1 MYSQDC
7 QIIITNERICKFYK
21 EHLQLDIETVNLYII
36 DLLDAFLKKMNIT
49 ENFEKNIFPS
59 QATETSVES
68 LKMLSGSNEKYS
80 SYPDTENPD
89 ISLII
94 SKKFDGDTTYKLR
107 VASTLSPSPPL
118 NDNEREKY
126 LDSSNC
132 YEEKINNIINLLKK
146 EVFNEQKCDNKN
158 ILNLLNKIYTTGDVS
173 IVSCPSMM
181 FSRTLFKV
189 IPDNNSLPNEFT
201 PENKKY
207 EDDLYVIKRPNKYN
221 ILVENKT
228 IDRNVNNEEIRD
240 FIQLMEENNCHGIL
254 LSQNSGISLKND
266 FHIEIYNKLI
276 IVYVHNVNFNEQK
289 IRLAVDIIDN
299 LAIKVRELHRQEDIH
314 EIIIDKEILEEI
326 NKEYQMFIQQK
337 ETLINIFKENQ
348 KHFFLQIEELKFPE
362 LGKYLST
369 KFSIPVMKQ
378 GFKCDLCKRF
388 NGNNLKA
395 LAAHK
400 RGCLRKINNKNVI
413 K

>member
-1 MYSQDC
+1 MYSQNC
-7 QIIITNERICKFYK
+7 QIIITNDRICKFYK

-36 DLLDAFLKKMNIT
+36 DLLDTFLKKMNIS
-49 ENFEKNIFPS
+49 ENFEKNNSGGEFIYGFSNVFVEPFPLR
-59 QATETSVES
+59 TDETIQT
-68 LKMLSGSNEKYS
+68 LSDSKEKYS
-80 SYPDTENPD
+80 SYSDTEKSD
-89 ISLII
+89 ASLII
-94 SKKFDGDTTYKLR
+94 SKNINFHM
-107 VASTLSPSPPL
+107 S
-118 NDNEREKY
+118 NDNECEKY
-126 LDSSNC
+126 SNNSTC
-132 YEEKINNIINLLKK
+132 YEEKINSIINLLKK
-146 EVFNEQKCDNKN
+146 EVFNDQKCDNKN
-158 ILNLLNKIYTTGDVS
+158 ISILKLLNKIYTTGDVS
-173 IVSCPSMM
+173 IVSYPSMM

-189 IPDNNSLPNEFT
+189 IPENHSLPKEIT
-201 PENKKY
+201 SENKKY

-228 IDRNVNNEEIRD
+228 IERNVNNEEIRD

-289 IRLAVDIIDN
+289 IKMAVDIIDN

-326 NKEYQMFIQQK
+326 NKEYQIFIQQK

-369 KFSIPVMKQ
+369 KFSIPVIKQ

>member
-21 EHLQLDIETVNLYII
+21 QHLQLDIETVNLYII
-36 DLLDAFLKKMNIT
+36 DLLDSFLKKMNVSD
-49 ENFEKNIFPS
+49 NFEKNNSGEEFIYGFGNAFVEPFPS
-59 QATETSVES
+59 S
-68 LKMLSGSNEKYS
+68 LKMLS
-80 SYPDTENPD
+80 DTENPD

-94 SKKFDGDTTYKLR
+94 SKKFDGDNECEKN
-107 VASTLSPSPPL
+107 AST
-118 NDNEREKY
+118 
-126 LDSSNC
+126 C

-146 EVFNEQKCDNKN
+146 EVFNEQKCDNNNN
-158 ILNLLNKIYTTGDVS
+158 ILKLLNKIYTTGDVS

-189 IPDNNSLPNEFT
+189 IPENNSLPNEFAS
-201 PENKKY
+201 ENKKY

-228 IDRNVNNEEIRD
+228 MDRNVNNEEIRD

-378 GFKCDLCKRF
+378 GFKCELCKRF

-400 RGCLRKINNKNVI
+400 RGCLRKINNKNII